1 MKIQLVNLS
10 NGNLDG
16 SILFRRYQ
24 NINMKENIEV
34 EVRGLL
40 SEEQYAKLKDF
51 FDNHADL
58 KVQRRRTLIDF
69 SGDVENRTKDIRIR
83 NTNNKPEIVIKLG
96 SWGGSESREEIL
108 VEVKEGSFKTLVKAF
123 GEMGFKKGVL
133 CVRNSVV
140 YEYKGIEFAL
150 VEVPNHSFYFE
161 AEILTTEE
169 DAQKAEEEIRKV
181 CEELGLNPFS
191 KEEFFAYVNLL
202 NQEANSVYDYENFK
216 GDDFG

>member
-1 MKIQLVNLS
+1 
-10 NGNLDG
+10 
-16 SILFRRYQ
+16 
-24 NINMKENIEV
+24 MKENIEV

-40 SEEQYAKLKDF
+40 KKEEYEKIDFFLKDKGS
-51 FDNHADL
+51 L
-58 KVQRRRTLIDF
+58 KKKRNRTFIDF

-83 NTNNKPEIVIKLG
+83 NTNGIPEIVIKLG

-108 VEVKEGSFKTLVKAF
+108 LEVKEGSFKTLVKAF

-150 VEVPNHSFYFE
+150 VEVPNHSYYFE
-161 AEILTTEE
+161 AEILTTKDNTE
-169 DAQKAEEEIRKV
+169 KAETEIRKI
-181 CEELGLNPFS
+181 CEELGLKPFS

-202 NQEANSVYDYENFK
+202 NQEANSVYDYE
-216 GDDFG
+216 DFREEDF